1 MKLKFKGIFKS
12 YDELPKGNLPA
23 NAVKFKEVKG
33 FLMLNLISFLI
44 TVPVCLALR
53 ETARLRMDNATQL
66 RPMLLWGLLSAAV
79 CIVPHEIIHG
89 LAMGGEEAF
98 IYFSPKNLL
107 AFCIAFS
114 PMSKTRFFIMG
125 IAPSF
130 ILGWLPFTAA
140 MIFPNLAVSGF
151 LAMAGIINILTGVG
165 DWIKIFLAAVQVP
178 KGCLIQ
184 FSGIDLYWFKPN
196 EAYFNANL
204 AQ

>member
-1 MKLKFKGIFKS
+1 MRRKNMKLTFKGIFKS
-12 YDELPKGNLPA
+12 YDELPKGSLPA

-33 FLMLNLISFLI
+33 FLMLNLIALLI
-44 TVPVCLALR
+44 AVPVCLALF
-53 ETARLRMDNATQL
+53 ETARLRMDNDTQL
-66 RPMLLWGLLSAAV
+66 RPMLLLGLLSAAV

-140 MIFPNLAVSGF
+140 MMFPNLAVSGF
-151 LAMAGIINILTGVG
+151 LAMAGIINILTGIG
-165 DWIKIFLAAVQVP
+165 DWIKIFLAAV
-178 KGCLIQ
+178 
-184 FSGIDLYWFKPN
+184 
-196 EAYFNANL
+196 
-204 AQ
+204 